1 VIHPTAVISPE
12 AEIGS
17 NVEVGPHVIVG
28 PGVKIGARTKLIGSC
43 VLMGPMTIGEGNEI
57 HPFAVLG
64 GTPQDRTY
72 AGEPTTL
79 TIGDH
84 NVFREHVTVHRGT
97 VKDRG
102 ETRIGHGGL
111 FMASSH
117 VAHDCV
123 LGDGVTLVNGVLLG
137 GHVKVG
143 DGAVLGGQALVA
155 PFVRIGR
162 LAFVAGGARVETDA
176 PPFLITAGDRA
187 RVRAL
192 NRVGLQRAGV
202 ECGSVENVDRAFRLL
217 FRSSNTRA
225 SALKLAEKEPWAS
238 DPLAAELI
246 EFLRSTSK

>member
-17 NVEVGPHVIVG
+17 DVEVGPNVIVG
-28 PGVKIGARTKLIGSC
+28 PGVKVGAGTKLIGSC
-43 VLMGPMTIGEGNEI
+43 VVMGPTILGEANEV

-64 GTPQDRTY
+64 GAPQDRTY

-79 TIGDH
+79 KVGDR

-102 ETRIGHGGL
+102 ETVIGSNGL

-123 LGDGVTLVNGVLLG
+123 IGDGVTLVNGVLLG

-143 DGAVLGGQALVA
+143 DGAVLGGQAMVA

-162 LAFVAGGARVETDA
+162 IAFVAGGARVETDA

-192 NRVGLQRAGV
+192 NRVGLQRAGLDGDSS
-202 ECGSVENVDRAFRLL
+202 EAVDQAFRLL
-217 FRSSNTRA
+217 FRSTRTRA
-225 SALKLAEKEPWAS
+225 EALRETERAPWAS
-238 DPLAAELI
+238 DPLVAELI
-246 EFLRSTSK
+246 EFLKRASR